1 MYLLWQSLKS
11 IWYEIW
17 RWGEKLIAILGGR
30 TIATLAGT
38 LLITIVSVIL
48 GDNQLVKILHQ
59 SQLIG
64 QTRDTISTVQQL
76 QTNLYRAESAQR
88 GYLYTNRTTYIEP
101 FSTALND
108 ARANITEIEKLISR
122 TSTGK
127 EQAEELEWLKAIS
140 ASLEAKVAEMKV
152 TLDLMETGKKQEA
165 QQVTNLDAGLIEMK
179 KFIEYTNMVIKNQ
192 QALLKAREE
201 VRSETLLV
209 TRVMFIIS
217 AILLIVLVSFVL
229 KQLLA
234 EIALKSEIQL
244 QVAKENEIYEYKLM
258 QQSKLLRSLALDY
271 QADVERE
278 RQTLSRELHDE
289 LGSILTAT
297 KMDVSWLMKKLKEVT
312 PASLSEELLDKLKIT
327 NRYIDHGI
335 NFKRQVVQELHPSM
349 ISTFGF
355 WPALRSLIE
364 DSVARSQWQLT
375 LNLPEETTVLHE
387 TISLVAYRI
396 VQETLNNAHKYAKAT
411 AVSIH
416 MMLDDK
422 FLKIEIQ
429 DNGIGIDMVS
439 LQGNTHGLSGM
450 RHRVLAIGGHF
461 ELDSELG
468 KGLLTRVLLPL
479 DITT

>member
-1 MYLLWQSLKS
+1 
-11 IWYEIW
+11 
-17 RWGEKLIAILGGR
+17 
-30 TIATLAGT
+30 
-38 LLITIVSVIL
+38 LLIL
-48 GDNQLVKILHQ
+48 
-59 SQLIG
+59 
-64 QTRDTISTVQQL
+64 
-76 QTNLYRAESAQR
+76 
-88 GYLYTNRTTYIEP
+88 
-101 FSTALND
+101 
-108 ARANITEIEKLISR
+108 
-122 TSTGK
+122 
-127 EQAEELEWLKAIS
+127 
-140 ASLEAKVAEMKV
+140 
-152 TLDLMETGKKQEA
+152 
-165 QQVTNLDAGLIEMK
+165 
-179 KFIEYTNMVIKNQ
+179 
-192 QALLKAREE
+192 
-201 VRSETLLV
+201 
-209 TRVMFIIS
+209 
-217 AILLIVLVSFVL
+217 LVSFVL

-234 EIALKSEIQL
+234 EIAVKSEIQL

-278 RQTLSRELHDE
+278 RQILSRELHDE

-297 KMDVSWLMKKLKEVT
+297 KMDVSWLMKKLKEVE
-312 PASLSEELLDKLKIT
+312 PESLSAELVDKLKIT
-327 NRYIDHGI
+327 NRYIDQGI

-364 DSVARSQWQLT
+364 DSVARNQWQLT

-396 VQETLNNAHKYAKAT
+396 VQETLNNANKYAKAS

-416 MMLDDK
+416 MVLDEK

-479 DITT
+479 DITS